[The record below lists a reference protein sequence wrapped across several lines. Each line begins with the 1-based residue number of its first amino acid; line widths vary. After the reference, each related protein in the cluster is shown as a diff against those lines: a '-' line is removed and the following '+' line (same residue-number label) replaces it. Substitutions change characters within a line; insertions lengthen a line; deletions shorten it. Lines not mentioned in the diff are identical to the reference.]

1 MVGTYYPALRFLNMP
16 IINGGHTFKEF
27 YSKADGA
34 LTWVLTF
41 EKQKTKDYKQGFN
54 RHWTRKVPVATR
66 FQRFMGMVNFLA
78 VHCSQCPA
86 NSEGLK
92 LCQTSGFSE
101 RLSGDES
108 HPQISTKYFRQALE
122 SVIGGLPEG
131 KIGSWVQLPDERAVA
146 SFFLGGKAD
155 RHNAARLITQL
166 EHFIDWKEV
175 ELDDDDPVGLWTNEF
190 TTAFRKNFSC
200 VPVRGVLSAQA
211 ACLKGTRDTL
221 LTSNN
226 AQGRRN

>member
-1 MVGTYYPALRFLNMP
+1 MLADCLKESVMGLSPFQMAIMHASALHQAPVVPPYLGKRLILFVRIVPRLHQLYNPEGQVGLLKMVGTYYPALRFLNMP

-34 LTWVLTF
+34 LKWVLTN
-41 EKQKTKDYKQGFN
+41 EKQKMKDDKQSFN

-122 SVIGGLPEG
+122 SVIGGLLEG

-166 EHFIDWKEV
+166 
-175 ELDDDDPVGLWTNEF
+175 N
-190 TTAFRKNFSC
+190 
-200 VPVRGVLSAQA
+200 
-211 ACLKGTRDTL
+211 
-221 LTSNN
+221 
-226 AQGRRN
+226 